1 MGNFTFS
8 EIMTIILVIL
18 IVFGPNR
25 LPELARRTG
34 EWLATARRAAATLR
48 EEFLTEYGEAIE
60 PLKQARDEIRAT
72 GEELRGDL
80 RAIGDDLKAA
90 GDDVKAAGAE
100 VATPDPAEEP
110 SAEGS
115 SAGEGDGAPTPAGG
129 ADPEPPIEEPA

>member
-8 EIMTIILVIL
+8 EIMTIVLVIL

-25 LPELARRTG
+25 LPELARKTG
-34 EWLATARRAAATLR
+34 EWLATARRAATTLR

-60 PLKQARDEIRAT
+60 PLKQARDEIRST

-80 RAIGDDLKAA
+80 KGIGDDLKAA
-90 GDDVKAAGAE
+90 RDDVKAAGAE
-100 VATPDPAEEP
+100 VVAPDPAKEP

-115 SAGEGDGAPTPAGG
+115 NAGDGDGAPAPTDG